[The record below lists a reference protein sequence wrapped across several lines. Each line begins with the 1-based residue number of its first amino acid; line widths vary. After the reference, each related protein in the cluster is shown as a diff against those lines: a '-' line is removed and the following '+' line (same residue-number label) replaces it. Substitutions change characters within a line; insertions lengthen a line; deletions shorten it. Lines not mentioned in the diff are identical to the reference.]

1 MDNFNAGGLAVRV
14 DASGR
19 CELAFRASGSSTE
32 ELKVHPVNGETIA
45 DRQVPD
51 VADAID
57 LARRSHATLPKGY
70 TVVGWDIGLSDRGP
84 LLIEG
89 NWNHGTDIVQ
99 LVSGKG
105 LDRTRLGE
113 LYRFHLRRLSPDDWR
128 AARPIEW

>member
-14 DASGR
+14 NEGM
-19 CELAFRASGSSTE
+19 CEIAFRASGNSTE
-32 ELKVHPVNGETIA
+32 ELTSHPANGAMIA
-45 DRQVPD
+45 GRQVPD
-51 VADAID
+51 FAEAID
-57 LARRSHATLPKGY
+57 LARRSHATLPAGY
-70 TVVGWDIGLSDRGP
+70 VVVGWDVGLSDRGP

-113 LYRFHLRRLSPDDWR
+113 LYRFHLRRLPDDAWR
-128 AARPIEW
+128 SARPVEW